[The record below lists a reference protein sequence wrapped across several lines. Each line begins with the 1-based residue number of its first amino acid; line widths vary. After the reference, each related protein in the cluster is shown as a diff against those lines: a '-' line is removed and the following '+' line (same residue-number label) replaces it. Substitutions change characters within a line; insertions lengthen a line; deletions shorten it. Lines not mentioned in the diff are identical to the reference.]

1 MTHLTRRTAHALLAG
16 TAVLAVAALAAFP
29 AEAQTL
35 TDPAGP
41 LTGVSEAS
49 IVPSEADLTRMAD
62 DLAREAT
69 LLADDDSRKPAT
81 LRLAGRYYHHAGELE
96 ASRRALID
104 AGRAYYRI
112 GEHRLSS
119 HAFLDASQVAGEAG
133 DARAALAAAD
143 MAGAVLRLAELSR
156 EERDEI
162 LSRVSYLDREMT
174 TPSWPGE
181 PDA

>member
-1 MTHLTRRTAHALLAG
+1 MTHLTRRAAHALLAG

-35 TDPAGP
+35 TDPAGS

-62 DLAREAT
+62 DLSREAT
-69 LLADDDSRKPAT
+69 LLADDDPRKAAT

-133 DARAALAAAD
+133 DARAAQEAAD
-143 MAGAVLRLAELSR
+143 MAGAVLRSAELSR
-156 EERDEI
+156 KERDEI
-162 LSRVSYLDREMT
+162 LSRVSYQDRET
-174 TPSWPGE
+174 ITPSWPGE
-181 PDA
+181 PDV